1 MSVAAARHRA
11 AALQGPG
18 RVSLASPGM
27 LGIVLITLVPL
38 ALGFV
43 FSFYEYDLIR
53 PPTFVGMENYT
64 STLSDPVFWV
74 TAGTPYFAVTQV
86 ALGTVVALLVA
97 LLLSQAMPGNG

>member
-1 MSVAAARHRA
+1 MSRRSRRGTGLQRSKARA
-11 AALQGPG
+11 G
-18 RVSLASPGM
+18 VSLASPGM

-74 TAGTPYFAVTQV
+74 TAGNTLYFAEIGRAHV
-86 ALGTVVALLVA
+86 
-97 LLLSQAMPGNG
+97 